1 MGGQMASLSEIIAG
15 LKQGLSFYRQE
26 RVDGGIRTGIMLGM
40 ATIFE
45 RFEIEGE
52 EWDPSLAWSVELR
65 CSGSSLPTGADDV
78 KPWLLAHEGQIRDA
92 FRRFS
97 DQLAAGSDPTG
108 DYPLQ
113 FADFHDLPAGVSMKI
128 VCTALRRYDALFLA
142 EHLNHI
148 REHWS
153 DLVRDLEP
161 TFHRIY

>member
-1 MGGQMASLSEIIAG
+1 MARLSEILAG

-65 CSGSSLPTGADDV
+65 CGGPSLPTDVNAV
-78 KPWLLAHEGQIRDA
+78 KPWLLALEEPIKEG

-97 DQLAAGSDPTG
+97 DRLSAGSDPTG

-113 FADFHDLPAGVSMKI
+113 FEDFPDLPPEVSMKI
-128 VCTALRRYDALFLA
+128 VCTALRRYDAFFLA
-142 EHLNHI
+142 EHLNQV

-161 TFHRIY
+161 RFHRAY